1 MKKIFSFIATAL
13 LSVSMF
19 AATQYCKE
27 PLEAADGTALL
38 SLKHVSGNSYEV
50 ELIAQGELV
59 FTAAYNIGC
68 GVNQTEGA
76 DIDFKKENW
85 RISSDGTTATYEF
98 TTASES
104 SVPTNLY
111 GNYICFQKTG
121 GTTTRDLVEF
131 NLAAIT
137 DIDWTANCA
146 EGPADEEAPVMGTA
160 TFVSATYSSITL
172 AVTATDNVAVK
183 RYHVVANGVDKDFT
197 PNDGNIIVTGLTAGT
212 TYTFVVTAKDAAGNV
227 SANSATVADVKT
239 LDYPAAPAT
248 PTHDQANVR
257 SIYSDKYTSA
267 LAHGFCTDN
276 WGSTL
281 GQEIEV
287 EGNHYYVYNMT
298 SNVIIWGNNN
308 DGDDAIIAADGFND
322 GTNKGLDLTAMEKLH
337 FDLWLSETCVGGV
350 VLINDDR
357 LGEMGQLESGK
368 WVSVDMPLSGL
379 SADKL
384 NNLRWMK
391 FDGFAGVKTVFID
404 NVYAWKN
411 GTSTSII
418 DVNTLPET
426 TKTIIDGQ
434 LIIIR
439 DGIRYNAQGQVIE

>member
-59 FTAAYNIGC
+59 FTAAFNIGC

-76 DIDFKKENW
+76 GINFEKENW
-85 RISSDGTTATYEF
+85 LISSDGTTATYEF

-121 GTTTRDLVEF
+121 GTARDLVEF

-212 TYTFVVTAKDAAGNV
+212 AYTFVVTAKDAAGNV
-227 SANSATVADVKT
+227 SANSATVTDVKT
-239 LDYPAAPAT
+239 LDYPAAPAA
-248 PTHDQANVR
+248 PIHNQANVR
-257 SIYSDKYTSA
+257 SIYSDTYTSA
-267 LAHGFCTDN
+267 LAHDFSKNSWSGIKYEEITLDEN
-276 WGSTL
+276 NHYLLYTVTSTWIAWGS
-281 GQEIEV
+281 
-287 EGNHYYVYNMT
+287 
-298 SNVIIWGNNN
+298 
-308 DGDDAIIAADGFND
+308 DGDGNDAIIAADGFND
-322 GTNKGLDLTAMEKLH
+322 GTNKGLDLSAMDYLH
-337 FDLWLSETCVGGV
+337 
-350 VLINDDR
+350 
-357 LGEMGQLESGK
+357 
-368 WVSVDMPLSGL
+368 VDMFVDADFVSGTMTFNDERLAELGAIKGGEWNSLNLPLNTL
-379 SADKL
+379 DADKRT
-384 NNLRWMK
+384 NLRWMK
-391 FDGFAGVKTVFID
+391 FEGFIGVSMVIID
-404 NVYAWKN
+404 NVYAWKD
-411 GTSTSII
+411 GTSTSIM

>member
-59 FTAAYNIGC
+59 FTAAFNIGC

-76 DIDFKKENW
+76 GINFEKENW
-85 RISSDGTTATYEF
+85 LISSDGTTATYEF

-121 GTTTRDLVEF
+121 GTARDLVEF

-197 PNDGNIIVTGLTAGT
+197 PNNGNIVITGLTAGT
-212 TYTFVVTAKDAAGNV
+212 TYAFVVTAKDAAGNV
-227 SANSATVADVKT
+227 SANSATVTDVKT
-239 LDYPAAPAT
+239 LDYPAAPAA
-248 PTHDQANVR
+248 PIHNQANVR
-257 SIYSDKYTSA
+257 SIYSDTYTSA
-267 LAHGFCTDN
+267 LAHDFSKNSWSGIKYEEITLDEN
-276 WGSTL
+276 NHYLLYTVTSTWIAWGS
-281 GQEIEV
+281 
-287 EGNHYYVYNMT
+287 
-298 SNVIIWGNNN
+298 
-308 DGDDAIIAADGFND
+308 DGDGNDAIIAADGFND
-322 GTNKGLDLTAMEKLH
+322 GTNKGLDLSAMDYLH
-337 FDLWLSETCVGGV
+337 
-350 VLINDDR
+350 
-357 LGEMGQLESGK
+357 
-368 WVSVDMPLSGL
+368 VDMFVDADFVSGTMTFNDERLAELGAIKGGEWNSLNLPLNTL
-379 SADKL
+379 DADKRT
-384 NNLRWMK
+384 NLRWMK
-391 FDGFAGVKTVFID
+391 FEGFIGVSMVIID
-404 NVYAWKN
+404 NVYAWKD
-411 GTSTSII
+411 GTSTSIM

>member
-1 MKKIFSFIATAL
+1 MKKLFSLVAVAL
-13 LSVSMF
+13 MSASVFS
-19 AATQYCKE
+19 AVQYCQE
-27 PLEAADGTALL
+27 PITANDGQNSAHL
-38 SLKHVSGNSYEV
+38 SLKHISEQTYAI
-50 ELIAQGELV
+50 ELEAQGDLAFES
-59 FTAAYNIGC
+59 AYNVNC

-76 DIDFKKENW
+76 GIYFANAGW
-85 RISSDGTTATYEF
+85 TFSADGKVATFEFETATA
-98 TTASES
+98 ASQ
-104 SVPTNLY
+104 PTGLY
-111 GNYICFQKTG
+111 GQYICLSKVG
-121 GTTTRDLVEF
+121 GGLVEF

-212 TYTFVVTAKDAAGNV
+212 SYTFVVTAKDAAGNV
-227 SANSATVADVKT
+227 SANSATVTDVKT
-239 LDYPAAPAT
+239 LDYPAAPAA

-257 SIYSDKYTSA
+257 SIYSDTYTSA
-267 LAHGFCTDN
+267 LAHGFRTDN

-298 SNVIIWGNNN
+298 SNVIIWGNSN

-322 GTNKGLDLTAMEKLH
+322 GTNKGLDLTSMEKLH

-411 GTSTSII
+411 GTSTSIM

-434 LIIIR
+434 LVIIR